1 MRLSKDDWN
10 KLNDLLSKHGFGGYY
25 DLVECLKTVLRRIGD
40 RKLKEGWDQEV
51 KDLPGVVRLLL
62 EVSKPENHD
71 RPQEAYPS
79 FY

>member
-10 KLNDLLSKHGFGGYY
+10 KLDDLLSKHGFGGYY
-25 DLVECLKTVLRRIGD
+25 DLVECLKTVMRRIGD

-62 EVSKPENHD
+62 EVSE
-71 RPQEAYPS
+71 
-79 FY
+79 